1 MTRPTSW
8 IVHVDL
14 STGTIQR
21 EPVEQGINSAF
32 LGGSGVGWK
41 LIADHLKPGVD
52 PLSPDN
58 VISIN
63 PGVLVGTLTPG
74 SPKTTAITKFPTIAA
89 DDGKHYIGSCTTGGR
104 YLGIALKRAG
114 CHHLLITGKA
124 PSPVYLRI
132 RNEAVDLVDA
142 QDFWGQG
149 IEGVTNQL
157 VRREGPETGVVVIG
171 TAGENLVRHALTIV
185 DKTNSLGRGGLG
197 AVMGSKNLK
206 AIAVNGTGDVEVAQP
221 EAFME
226 TSEALRNRVLQWPRR
241 EHWIKLGLAAG
252 WDTFKHTQYPGIWPK
267 DKWDELYGEK
277 TRMETVE
284 EVIACNSC
292 LLSCRLKWMTKGG
305 EYDGEIGFGSPFS
318 KSATSGM
325 LLGVEDFRKMIHL
338 VADGNSKTGM
348 DFYTA
353 TRMIDFVTTMY
364 EKGRLTKQD
373 TGGLELS
380 RDYET
385 YLTLYNMT
393 VNREGFGDI
402 LADGWLRLK
411 KEFGLDPQE
420 YWYAGICKGVDFI
433 YDARASNFHPLMMT
447 FFTRPR
453 PHHGGS
459 HTRTNSRN
467 KTIEE
472 IREQVE
478 RWGISKEAMDR
489 IFTEAPYT
497 GKFNVGRY
505 TRYME
510 DMMRVKNALGLCTIY
525 TYQGLIFGDD
535 MTQLYNAASG
545 ENLSPGELVEHGE
558 RVSNIAKIVN
568 VREGFSRKD
577 DEVPALWFRPMES
590 PEGRIE
596 MKDYYQTKTITKEDV
611 DRLLN
616 DYYEE
621 RGWNPERGVPEPQ
634 RLRQLGLGE
643 YADTTDRA
651 NKHRLV

>member
-1 MTRPTSW
+1 MPEGRRKLVIRPKSW
-8 IVHVDL
+8 IVQVNL
-14 STGTIQR
+14 STGKVEK
-21 EPVEQGINSAF
+21 EPVEEGINSAF

-41 LIADHLKPGVD
+41 LIVDNLKAGVD

-58 VISIN
+58 MISIN
-63 PGVLVGTLTPG
+63 PGILVGTLTPG
-74 SPKTTAITKFPTIAA
+74 APKTTAITKFPTIAA
-89 DDGKHYIGSCTTGGR
+89 DDGKHYVGSCTTGGR
-104 YLGIALKRAG
+104 YLGIALKRAS
-114 CHHLLITGKA
+114 CHHLLISGKA

-132 RNEAVDLVDA
+132 RDAEIDLVSA
-142 QDFWGQG
+142 QDLWGRG
-149 IEGVTNQL
+149 IESVTNEL
-157 VRREGPETGVVVIG
+157 VRREGPETGVAVIG
-171 TAGENLVRHALTIV
+171 TAGENLVHHALAIA
-185 DKTNSLGRGGLG
+185 DKTDSLGRGGLG
-197 AVMGSKNLK
+197 AVMGAKNLK
-206 AIAVNGTGDVEVAQP
+206 AVVVNGTGDVEVARP
-221 EAFME
+221 AEFMQV
-226 TSEALRNRVLQWPRR
+226 SEALRQRVLKWPRR

-325 LLGVEDFRKMIHL
+325 LLGVEDFRQMIHI
-338 VADGNSKTGM
+338 VADANSRTGI
-348 DFYTA
+348 DFYTT
-353 TRMIDFVTTMY
+353 TRIIDFVTRMY
-364 EKGRLTKQD
+364 ESGHLNKED
-373 TGGLELS
+373 TGGLEL
-380 RDYET
+380 RREYGT
-385 YLTLYNMT
+385 YLKLYNMT

-411 KEFGLDPQE
+411 KELSLDPQE

-433 YDARASNFHPLMMT
+433 YDARPSNFHPLMMT

-478 RWGISKEAMDR
+478 RWGISQEAIDR

-535 MTQLYNAASG
+535 MTQLYNTATG

-558 RVSNIAKIVN
+558 RISNIAKIIN
-568 VREGFSRKD
+568 AREGFTRKED
-577 DEVPALWFRPMES
+577 KVPELWFRPMES
-590 PEGRIE
+590 PEGRME
-596 MKDYYQTKTITKEDV
+596 MKDYYRTKMIKPEDV
-611 DRLLN
+611 DKQLD

-621 RGWNPERGVPEPQ
+621 RGWDRLSGVPTSEK
-634 RLRQLGLGE
+634 LHELGL
-643 YADTTDRA
+643 DTYG
-651 NKHRLV
+651 

>member
-1 MTRPTSW
+1 LES
-8 IVHVDL
+8 
-14 STGTIQR
+14 GTVER
-21 EPVEQGINSAF
+21 APVETKTTSAL

-41 LIADHLKPGVD
+41 LVADE
-52 PLSPDN
+52 LSPNTDPFSPEN

-63 PGVLVGTLTPG
+63 PGILVGTLTPG
-74 SPKTTAITKFPTIAA
+74 TPKITAITKFPTIASE
-89 DDGKHYIGSCTTGGR
+89 DGKHYVGACTTGGR
-104 YLGIALKRAG
+104 YFGLALKRAG
-114 CHHLLITGKA
+114 CHHLIITGKA
-124 PSPVYLRI
+124 ARPVYLRI
-132 RNEAVDLVDA
+132 RDDEIDLVDA
-142 QDFWGQG
+142 QRYWGRG
-149 IEGVTNQL
+149 IEAVTNDL

-171 TAGENLVRHALTIV
+171 TAGEHLVRHALTIV

-197 AVMGSKNLK
+197 AVMGAKNLK
-206 AIAVNGTGDVEVAQP
+206 AIVANGTGDVEVARP
-221 EAFME
+221 REFMNV
-226 TSEALRNRVLQWPRR
+226 SEELRNRVMQWPRR
-241 EHWIKLGLAAG
+241 EHWIDLGLAAG
-252 WDTFKHTQYPGIWPK
+252 WSTFKHTQYPGIWPK
-267 DKWDELYGEK
+267 DRWDELYGEK

-292 LLSCRLKWMTKGG
+292 ILGCRLRWMTKGG

-325 LLGVEDFRKMIHL
+325 LLGVEDFRKMIHF
-338 VADGNSKTGM
+338 VADANSRTGI
-348 DFYTA
+348 DFYTT
-353 TRMIDFVTTMY
+353 TRLIDFTTKMY
-364 EKGRLTKQD
+364 ELGRLNKED
-373 TGGLELS
+373 TGGLELKREYS
-380 RDYET
+380 T
-385 YLTLYNMT
+385 YLKLYEMT

-402 LADGWLRLK
+402 LADGWIRLK
-411 KEFGLDPQE
+411 QEFGLDPQE

-433 YDARASNFHPLMMT
+433 YDARPSNFHPLMMT

-478 RWGISKEAMDR
+478 RWEIPQAAVDR

-525 TYQGLIFGDD
+525 TYQGLLFGSD
-535 MTQLYNAASG
+535 MARLYNAATG
-545 ENLSPGELVEHGE
+545 EDLTAGDLVERGE
-558 RVSNIAKIVN
+558 RISNLAKIVN
-568 VREGFSRKD
+568 VREGFTRAEDKVP
-577 DEVPALWFRPMES
+577 EVWFRPMES

-596 MKDYYQTKTITKEDV
+596 MQDYYQTKTLTKADV
-611 DRLLN
+611 EQLLD

-621 RGWNPERGVPEPQ
+621 RGWDENGVPTKE
-634 RLRQLGLGE
+634 RLETLGLE
-643 YADTTDRA
+643 AYVA
-651 NKHRLV
+651 KP

>member
-1 MTRPTSW
+1 MFR
-8 IVHVDL
+8 VDL
-14 STGTIQR
+14 STGTVDKESVDER
-21 EPVEQGINSAF
+21 DGSAF

-41 LIADHLKPGVD
+41 LIADSLGPKVD
-52 PLSPDN
+52 ALAPEN
-58 VISIN
+58 IISIN

-74 SPKTTAITKFPTIAA
+74 APKTTAITKFPTIAT
-89 DDGKHYIGSCTTGGR
+89 DDRKHFVGSCSTGGR
-104 YLGIALKRAG
+104 YFGVALKQAG
-114 CHHLLITGKA
+114 CHHLLIVGKA
-124 PSPVYLRI
+124 TSPVYLRI
-132 RNEAVDLVDA
+132 RDSAVDLVDA
-142 QDFWGQG
+142 QDLWGGG
-149 IEGVTNQL
+149 IEAVSNEL
-157 VRREGPETGVVVIG
+157 VHREGPQAGVMVIG
-171 TAGENLVRHALTIV
+171 TAGENLVRHSLAIV
-185 DKTNSLGRGGLG
+185 DKTDSLGRGGLG

-206 AIAVNGTGDVEVAQP
+206 AIVATGTGDVEVARP
-221 EAFME
+221 VEFMRI
-226 TSEALRNRVLQWPRR
+226 SEELRNHVLKWPRR

-292 LLSCRLKWMTKGG
+292 LLSCRLKWMIKGG
-305 EYDGEIGFGSPFS
+305 EYDREIGFGSPFS

-325 LLGVEDFRKMIHL
+325 LLGVEDFRKMIHI
-338 VADGNSKTGM
+338 VADANSKTGM
-348 DFYTA
+348 DFYTT
-353 TRMIDFVTTMY
+353 TRMIDFVTKMY
-364 EKGRLTKQD
+364 EAGRLNKGD
-373 TGGLELS
+373 TGGLELT
-380 RDYET
+380 REYKT
-385 YLTLYNMT
+385 YLKLYNMT
-393 VNREGFGDI
+393 VKREGFGDV

-478 RWGISKEAMDR
+478 RWGIPQESIDR

-535 MTQLYNAASG
+535 MAKLYNAASG

-558 RVSNIAKIVN
+558 RISNLARIIN
-568 VREGFSRKD
+568 VREGFTRREDK
-577 DEVPALWFRPMES
+577 VPELWFRPMES
-590 PEGRIE
+590 PEGRLE
-596 MKDYYQTKTITKEDV
+596 MKDYYQTKTMTKEDV
-611 DRLLN
+611 DQLLD

-621 RGWNPERGVPEPQ
+621 RGWDVSTGVPQPEK
-634 RLRQLGLGE
+634 LNQLGLGKYSE
-643 YADTTDRA
+643 T
-651 NKHRLV
+651 V

>member
-1 MTRPTSW
+1 MSRPTSW
-8 IVHVDL
+8 ILHVDL
-14 STGTIQR
+14 ESGTVER
-21 EPVEQGINSAF
+21 APVGAKVNSDL

-41 LIADHLKPGVD
+41 LVADKLPPNTD
-52 PLSPDN
+52 PFSPQN
-58 VISIN
+58 LISIN
-63 PGVLVGTLTPG
+63 PGILVGTLTPG
-74 SPKTTAITKFPTIAA
+74 TPKITAITKFPTIASE
-89 DDGKHYIGSCTTGGR
+89 DGKHYVGACTTGGR
-104 YLGIALKRAG
+104 YFGLALKRAG
-114 CHHLLITGKA
+114 CHHLIITGKA
-124 PSPVYLRI
+124 ARPVYLRI
-132 RNEAVDLVDA
+132 RDNEVDLVDA
-142 QDFWGQG
+142 QRYWGRG
-149 IEGVTNQL
+149 IEAVTNDL

-171 TAGENLVRHALTIV
+171 TAGEHLVRHALTIV

-197 AVMGSKNLK
+197 AVMGAKNLK
-206 AIAVNGTGDVEVAQP
+206 AIVANGTGDVEVARP
-221 EAFME
+221 REFMNV
-226 TSEALRNRVLQWPRR
+226 SEELRNQVMQWPRR
-241 EHWIKLGLAAG
+241 EHWIDLGLAAG
-252 WDTFKHTQYPGIWPK
+252 WSTFKHTQYPGIWPK
-267 DKWDELYGEK
+267 DRWDELYGEK

-292 LLSCRLKWMTKGG
+292 ILGCRLRWMTKGG

-325 LLGVEDFRKMIHL
+325 LLGVEDFRKMIHF
-338 VADGNSKTGM
+338 VADGNSRTGI
-348 DFYTA
+348 DFYTT
-353 TRMIDFVTTMY
+353 TRLIDFVTKMY
-364 EKGRLTKQD
+364 ELGRLTKED

-380 RDYET
+380 REYPT
-385 YLTLYNMT
+385 YLKLYEMT

-402 LADGWLRLK
+402 LADGWMRLK
-411 KEFGLDPQE
+411 QEFGLDPQE

-433 YDARASNFHPLMMT
+433 YDARPSNFHPLMMT

-478 RWGISKEAMDR
+478 RWGIPQAAIDR

-525 TYQGLIFGDD
+525 TYQGLLFGSD
-535 MTQLYNAASG
+535 MTRLYNAAAS
-545 ENLSPGELVEHGE
+545 EDLSAGDLVERGE
-558 RVSNIAKIVN
+558 RISNLAKIVN
-568 VREGFSRKD
+568 VREGFTRTEDKVP
-577 DEVPALWFRPMES
+577 EVWFRPMES

-596 MKDYYQTKTITKEDV
+596 MQDYYQTKTLTRQDV
-611 DRLLN
+611 DQLLD

-621 RGWNPERGVPEPQ
+621 RGWDENGVPTKE
-634 RLRQLGLGE
+634 RLETLELE
-643 YADTTDRA
+643 AYVSTP
-651 NKHRLV
+651 